1 MKAVELVRFQLSA
14 LIGVVSKL
22 NKRPYSAT
30 EALRYYQEWA
40 GERGWRVKAL
50 GGFQDRDAYAS
61 WIEAGDQVSCLRD
74 ETWLIV
80 WEAEEPAGSVDLL
93 AVDLLAEFD
102 ASSEAVA
109 KIIDALELE
118 GWEDDP
124 IVDGYIA
131 ADGMKRITGAQI
143 LEAAPT
149 VASLG
154 LVGTVLFLVEQ
165 ATPEDLDSMGTQASA
180 DLGLGR
186 FASLARDRRR

>member
-1 MKAVELVRFQLSA
+1 MKALELVRFQLSA

-40 GERGWRVKAL
+40 EERGWRIRAL
-50 GGFQDRDAYAS
+50 GGFQDRDAYTS

-80 WEAEEPAGSVDLL
+80 WEAEEPVGS
-93 AVDLLAEFD
+93 VDLLAEFD
-102 ASSEAVA
+102 TSSEVVA
-109 KIIDALELE
+109 KIIDALEAA

-124 IVDGYIA
+124 IADGYI
-131 ADGMKRITGAQI
+131 DGMKRITGAQI

-154 LVGTVLFLVEQ
+154 LAGTVLFLVEQ
-165 ATPEDLDSMGTQASA
+165 AEEVSA
-180 DLGLGR
+180 
-186 FASLARDRRR
+186 